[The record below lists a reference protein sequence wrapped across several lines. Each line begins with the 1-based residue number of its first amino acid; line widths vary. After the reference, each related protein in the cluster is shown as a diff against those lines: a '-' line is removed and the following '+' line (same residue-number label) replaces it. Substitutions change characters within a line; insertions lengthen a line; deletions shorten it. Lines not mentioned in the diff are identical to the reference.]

1 MPFQHSYAT
10 LKFVYDIDSRIWSL
24 HKYLFLFPF
33 YLLTFYFC
41 SFWSASFD
49 VVLFSI
55 LVQFF
60 SFPISF
66 SCPLG
71 LILIGAECVPVG
83 DCFWSN
89 ECLNGGTCVRSP
101 ETLEAVCQCPPFYEG
116 LLCEI
121 ATDKSFTIVGGRDF
135 IIVIIF
141 ALMALLS
148 KLSPLPLF
156 YLFSFNF
163 LLQVIRF

>member
-1 MPFQHSYAT
+1 MFYSLLQWTLNFQPFLVPFRGLTVFLSCFT
-10 LKFVYDIDSRIWSL
+10 FNLVCLNF
-24 HKYLFLFPF
+24 LFLFLF
-33 YLLTFYFC
+33 LFFI
-41 SFWSASFD
+41 SF
-49 VVLFSI
+49 L
-55 LVQFF
+55 
-60 SFPISF
+60 F

-89 ECLNGGTCVRSP
+89 ECLNGGTCVRSQDS
-101 ETLEAVCQCPPFYEG
+101 LEAICTCPPFFEG

-141 ALMALLS
+141 GLMALLS
-148 KLSPLPLF
+148 KILF
-156 YLFSFNF
+156 CFIFSFYFCSLFISN
-163 LLQVIRF
+163 